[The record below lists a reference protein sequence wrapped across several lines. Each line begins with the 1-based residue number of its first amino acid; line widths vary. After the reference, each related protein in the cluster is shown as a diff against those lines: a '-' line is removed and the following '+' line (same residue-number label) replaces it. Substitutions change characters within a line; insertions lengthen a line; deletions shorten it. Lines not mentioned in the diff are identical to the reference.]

1 MYGEAQLSERH
12 KTWSLLKFIKSSSSL
27 PWVCI
32 GDFNLVL
39 HQSEH
44 VAFKKGAEL
53 GLRDS
58 ERWLMYVALVT
69 LVLRAAVGLLKT
81 R

>member
-1 MYGEAQLSERH
+1 VHGETQLSERY

-32 GDFNLVL
+32 GDFNEVL

-44 VAFKKGAEL
+44 GGVQ
-53 GLRDS
+53 
-58 ERWLMYVALVT
+58 ERS
-69 LVLRAAVGLLKT
+69 RAQIEGFREMVDVCNLNDWCSKFSQAKV
-81 R
+81 